1 MAFEGVGPG
10 GGGGGGRDGEGDV
23 GSPPGCHDAVDVLLR
38 RVVYVVLQNSFIGL
52 LFFPSQACV
61 NPYVPRK

>member
-1 MAFEGVGPG
+1 
-10 GGGGGGRDGEGDV
+10 
-23 GSPPGCHDAVDVLLR
+23 
-38 RVVYVVLQNSFIGL
+38 VVYVVLQNSFIGL